1 MQDLRYAFRLL
12 RRQPIFATVAV
23 LTLALGIGANTAIF
37 SVVYHLLLRPL
48 PFPHAERLVF
58 VWNAYPK
65 GGSEPSDVSIPDYLD
80 RRAQAPSIE
89 DAALFTPRNATLSSG
104 ERPEQL
110 VALAVTPTFFS
121 TLQRAPV
128 AGRAF
133 TDADAASG
141 AARVVILT
149 DEFWAAHFGR
159 DRSIVGRDIRLDG
172 QPWSVVGVLPPD
184 FELPWRKV
192 AVLVPFAFTAAQQSD
207 AERGNEFS
215 MMIARLREGRSIGQL
230 NVEMRTIVDRL
241 IDRLPQRAAF
251 MRTSGFT
258 GVAIGMRDQL
268 VGDVRNALYLLQASA
283 IVLLLIACA
292 NVANLLLMRATGRQR
307 ELAIRAA
314 LGAGRRRILRQL
326 LAEGAVLTA
335 IGAAAGVAT
344 AAFGVKGLLVL
355 AADQL
360 PDTLRGALD
369 PAALVV
375 SLALAA
381 VTAVVFGVVPAFAI
395 GRGRIGASLNED
407 TTRGST
413 GARTGTIRG
422 ALIVAET
429 ALAVVLLIGAGL
441 LVKSFAKLV
450 RVNPGFSPERVLTAD
465 ISLPRVR
472 YRDAASRQAFWDR
485 LLLNAKRIPG
495 TAAAGLISTVPFS
508 GRLSSGS
515 YVVAGQPLDP
525 STPMPHARQDQVLG
539 DYFRAMGIPLVE
551 GRLFDDTDTATSP
564 RVVVVDRFLAARRFP
579 GASALGRQLNF
590 GSPRNYTIVGVVG
603 TINDADLAQPVA
615 EERIYFNGAQI
626 PNGEM
631 KLVLKAALEPTT
643 LIPQVAAA
651 VRAIDPEQAVAE
663 ARTMDQWMS
672 RSLAGRRTP
681 TTLLVLFGGV
691 ALLLSAIGTYGVLA
705 FGVAQR
711 TREFGIRRALGA
723 SRASILSLVFAHGLR
738 TAGVG
743 IAIGIAA
750 SMLLT
755 RYVQSMLYGV
765 QPHDALVLGGV
776 AALLAVVGGV
786 ACYVPARRALAI
798 PPTVALRDV

>member
-1 MQDLRYAFRLL
+1 MQDLRYALRLL

-65 GGSEPSDVSIPDYLD
+65 GGSEPSDVSIP
-80 RRAQAPSIE
+80 
-89 DAALFTPRNATLSSG
+89 
-104 ERPEQL
+104 
-110 VALAVTPTFFS
+110 
-121 TLQRAPV
+121 
-128 AGRAF
+128 
-133 TDADAASG
+133 
-141 AARVVILT
+141 
-149 DEFWAAHFGR
+149 
-159 DRSIVGRDIRLDG
+159 
-172 QPWSVVGVLPPD
+172 
-184 FELPWRKV
+184 
-192 AVLVPFAFTAAQQSD
+192 
-207 AERGNEFS
+207 
-215 MMIARLREGRSIGQL
+215 
-230 NVEMRTIVDRL
+230 
-241 IDRLPQRAAF
+241 
-251 MRTSGFT
+251 
-258 GVAIGMRDQL
+258 
-268 VGDVRNALYLLQASA
+268 
-283 IVLLLIACA
+283 
-292 NVANLLLMRATGRQR
+292 
-307 ELAIRAA
+307 
-314 LGAGRRRILRQL
+314 
-326 LAEGAVLTA
+326 
-335 IGAAAGVAT
+335 
-344 AAFGVKGLLVL
+344 
-355 AADQL
+355 
-360 PDTLRGALD
+360 
-369 PAALVV
+369 
-375 SLALAA
+375 
-381 VTAVVFGVVPAFAI
+381 
-395 GRGRIGASLNED
+395 
-407 TTRGST
+407 
-413 GARTGTIRG
+413 
-422 ALIVAET
+422 
-429 ALAVVLLIGAGL
+429 
-441 LVKSFAKLV
+441 
-450 RVNPGFSPERVLTAD
+450 
-465 ISLPRVR
+465 
-472 YRDAASRQAFWDR
+472 
-485 LLLNAKRIPG
+485 
-495 TAAAGLISTVPFS
+495 
-508 GRLSSGS
+508 
-515 YVVAGQPLDP
+515 
-525 STPMPHARQDQVLG
+525 
-539 DYFRAMGIPLVE
+539 
-551 GRLFDDTDTATSP
+551 
-564 RVVVVDRFLAARRFP
+564 
-579 GASALGRQLNF
+579 NF

-631 KLVLKAALEPTT
+631 KLVLKTALEPTT

-765 QPHDALVLGGV
+765 QPRDALVLGGV

-798 PPTVALRDV
+798 APTVALRDV